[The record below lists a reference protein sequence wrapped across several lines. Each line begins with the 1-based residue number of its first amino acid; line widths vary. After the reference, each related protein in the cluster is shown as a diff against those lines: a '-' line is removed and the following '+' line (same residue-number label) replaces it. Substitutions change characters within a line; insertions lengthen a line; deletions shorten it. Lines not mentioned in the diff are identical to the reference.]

1 MKEYPQIKISEWE
14 PVGEGYNGQ
23 AYVSEKHPGKLLK
36 IVRTEMGTAAKIEQ
50 EFYASRVALEAGLPT
65 PEVYEIVRDGK
76 DHGYISERIAGK
88 KSFSRLCA
96 DQPERIPEYAAQMAG
111 YAKDLH
117 KRPISIGPYVPS
129 VKSLLLSALDSS
141 PIVSEG
147 QRKWFQSFVSAMPDS
162 GTCLHGDM
170 QPGNIILARGKPYW
184 IDLGWLSQGCHMMDL
199 AHLYKMMVDDSVIPQ
214 VQDLTHLTSE
224 QMKAFWEAFARSYTG
239 KADVEA
245 LNRELLPYAA
255 LDMVRSFY
263 LHPNYN
269 PAFMDFCRARIG
281 GYCSAI

>member
-1 MKEYPQIKISEWE
+1 MIS
-14 PVGEGYNGQ
+14 
-23 AYVSEKHPGKLLK
+23 S
-36 IVRTEMGTAAKIEQ
+36 
-50 EFYASRVALEAGLPT
+50 S
-65 PEVYEIVRDGK
+65 
-76 DHGYISERIAGK
+76 
-88 KSFSRLCA
+88 LCA

-170 QPGNIILARGKPYW
+170 QPGNIILAREKPYW

-199 AHLYKMMVDDSVIPQ
+199 AHLYKMMVDDSVIPL

-281 GYCSAI
+281 GYCPDI